1 MLNWNSSDLFA
12 QWCAEYTVGNGLC
25 KRATVPLFLIELW
38 RKRLTRACRHQ
49 TAAQHMQ
56 TRYRQTLHMNMDHL

>member
-12 QWCAEYTVGNGLC
+12 QWCAEYTVGNSLC

-38 RKRLTRACRHQ
+38 RKRLT
-49 TAAQHMQ
+49 
-56 TRYRQTLHMNMDHL
+56 